1 MNLSKVYPWILKSPR
16 RKLVLLN
23 FSQPLTANQ
32 MSKRTGLSLDACS
45 YVFWEFTLKKLATCL
60 NNAAQRNRV
69 YWLSRLGLACRR
81 RSFRDQEK
89 EMPAPFVPD
98 VDWDLYGQV
107 CHRHRSAIIKA
118 LREPMQPAAV
128 KKRARALDPTLRMS
142 GNNARDVMRLFRQRG
157 LVVPLN
163 EAGRRFPRYELAEMA
178 KQMRELLFGADHGS
192 QGNGRTEGNTPPPQS
207 AKQS

>member
-45 YVFWEFTLKKLATCL
+45 YVFWEFTLKKLSTCL

-69 YWLSRLGLACRR
+69 YWLSRLGLVCRR

-89 EMPAPFVPD
+89 EMPTPFVPD

-118 LREPMQPAAV
+118 LREPMQPAAA
-128 KKRARALDPTLRMS
+128 KRRARALDPTLRMS
-142 GNNARDVMRLFRQRG
+142 GNNARDVMRWLRKAG
-157 LVVPLN
+157 LVDAIREPG
-163 EAGRRFPRYELAEMA
+163 ARFPKYRLL
-178 KQMRELLFGADHGS
+178 QMGEDIRSFIQEALYNPLSASS
-192 QGNGRTEGNTPPPQS
+192 QKPFTRHTTS
-207 AKQS
+207 L

>member
-45 YVFWEFTLKKLATCL
+45 YVFWEFTLKKLAACL

-89 EMPAPFVPD
+89 EVPAPFVPD

-118 LREPMQPAAV
+118 LAYPMQPAAA
-128 KKRARALDPTLRMS
+128 KRRARSLDPTLRMS

-157 LVVPLN
+157 LVVPVQKPGWLY
-163 EAGRRFPRYELAEMA
+163 PKYELVEMA
-178 KQMRELLFGADHGS
+178 QSIRQLLLEADVS
-192 QGNGRTEGNTPPPQS
+192 LRS
-207 AKQS
+207 